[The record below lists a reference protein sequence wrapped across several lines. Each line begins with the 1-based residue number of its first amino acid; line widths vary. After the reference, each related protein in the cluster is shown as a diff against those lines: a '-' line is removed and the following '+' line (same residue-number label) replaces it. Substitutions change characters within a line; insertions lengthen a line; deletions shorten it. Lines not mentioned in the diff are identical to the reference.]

1 MSYRIE
7 YQWACWRLPA
17 GHRPG
22 SVTRFV
28 VAIEGGDN
36 NLCDAV
42 TGKRARSWDVC
53 MLGTAS
59 QVLKRAVYFA
69 GACEGGSLKPGSR
82 DCTPEAYIRRIRR
95 LLEGDHAAPS
105 QGNWY
110 PRVRVPESHPL
121 VTHAQQLGLPMARE
135 QRYGD
140 WFALIDLEVSQR
152 DLVFDFADKFPDL
165 HGWQL
170 AEVAGLPRT

>member
-1 MSYRIE
+1 MSHRIE
-7 YQWACWRLPA
+7 YQWACWRVHA
-17 GHRPG
+17 SPG
-22 SVTRFV
+22 QGAMPRFV
-28 VAIEGGDN
+28 IAIEGGDN

-42 TGKRARSWDVC
+42 TDKRSRSWDVC

-95 LLEGDHAAPS
+95 LIEGEAPAPA

-110 PRVRVPESHPL
+110 PRVRIPESHPL
-121 VTHAQQLGLPMARE
+121 ATHARQLGLPLVRE
-135 QRYGD
+135 QRFGD
-140 WFALIDLEVSQR
+140 WFALIDLNVSQR

-170 AEVAGLPRT
+170 AEVGGLPRT

>member
-17 GHRPG
+17 GPRPG

-53 MLGTAS
+53 MLGS
-59 QVLKRAVYFA
+59 REQVLRQAVDFA

-95 LLEGDHAAPS
+95 LVESATTSASGR
-105 QGNWY
+105 WY
-110 PRVRVPESHPL
+110 PSVRVAETHPL
-121 VTHAQQLGLPMARE
+121 VDHAKQRGLPVERE
-135 QRYGD
+135 QRYGS
-140 WFALIDLEVSQR
+140 WFAGVRLNDEQLE
-152 DLVFDFADKFPDL
+152 LVFEFVDRFPDL
-165 HGWQL
+165 RGWQL
-170 AEVAGLPRT
+170 AAVSGLPPS